1 MDKRRFWSRIL
12 CVAGIVVSVLG
23 DYAYSGGSGFRRDGM
38 RLLYLLS
45 GSGLA
50 ALGASL
56 GRIRHRTIVYCALG
70 LAAISVPIWTGRWVW
85 LTTHGHAEIS
95 ILTDPLLVICGFG
108 LVASLTGAVVAL
120 FDSLFASVSMQEVAL
135 INTRRR
141 WWSGTVSFAALA
153 VTAVGIVTHVVVVSS
168 WLWGFNSLLILL
180 GSGLAA
186 LGAFLGRSRYRKSLY
201 GALGLTVCGL
211 TTIFCAITDPRIG
224 IDFSSDALHPAWWQI
239 VAYAYLV
246 GAVMSCVGTVLV
258 VVESFRRTP
267 VSKNNVE
274 VT

>member
-1 MDKRRFWSRIL
+1 MDRRRFWSRIL

-23 DYAYSGGSGFRRDGM
+23 DYVYSGGSGFRRDGM
-38 RLLYLLS
+38 RLLCLLS

-50 ALGASL
+50 ALGAFL

-70 LAAISVPIWTGRWVW
+70 LAAISVPIWTGQWVW

-95 ILTDPLLVICGFG
+95 ILTDPLLVICGLG

-120 FDSLFASVSMQEVAL
+120 FDSLFASVPVQEVAL
-135 INTRRR
+135 MNTRR

-153 VTAVGIVTHVVVVSS
+153 ATAVGIVTHVVVASS

-201 GALGLTVCGL
+201 GALGLTACGL

-239 VAYAYLV
+239 VAYAYLL
-246 GAVMSCVGTVLV
+246 GAVISSVGTVLI
-258 VVESFRRTP
+258 VVESFRSRP
-267 VSKNNVE
+267 VPKGNPE
-274 VT
+274 AT